1 MWAIGSGITPQP
13 EEIQEI
19 VELIKKSARVGLVAK
34 NAQLVYGGS
43 VSSKNFA
50 EIIRVPGLS
59 GVLMGSA
66 STDESEM
73 TSILNQK

>member
-1 MWAIGSGITPQP
+1 M
-13 EEIQEI
+13 E
-19 VELIKKSARVGLVAK
+19 LVAK

-43 VSSKNFA
+43 VSSQNFA

-66 STDESEM
+66 SIDESEM